1 LQALRLGHEPKVRV
15 AIEEFFVR
23 FPNCFLAHRWK
34 SIITGY
40 LTNMDAAPVA
50 LEVVIP
56 SPIESAV
63 TLARAPSNNNV
74 TSMSMLQAHD
84 V

>member
-1 LQALRLGHEPKVRV
+1 
-15 AIEEFFVR
+15 
-23 FPNCFLAHRWK
+23 
-34 SIITGY
+34 
-40 LTNMDAAPVA
+40 MDAAPAA